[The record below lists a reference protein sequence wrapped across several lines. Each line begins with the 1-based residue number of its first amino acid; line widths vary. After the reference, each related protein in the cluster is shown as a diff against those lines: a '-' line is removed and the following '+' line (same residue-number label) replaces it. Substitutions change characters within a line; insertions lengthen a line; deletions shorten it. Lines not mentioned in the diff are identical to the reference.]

1 MWNKSFVIIVF
12 SSFFLSC
19 IALWRASVG
28 PSAERIMESVL
39 SEMNKQPEV
48 VAKIV
53 IEGAHKLQKNQE
65 EKERLQRIEK
75 IKAKKRELLQDT
87 KSPFAGHPK
96 GDVVVLVFFDYHCGH
111 CRSAHETV
119 QKLLAYD
126 KNIKVIYKEYPIFGD
141 LTLSRAAFAAQR
153 QGKYLDFHTILMR
166 SDATLT
172 QEGLIE
178 LAHKMKMDVKKFSA
192 DMNSMET
199 ENRIK
204 QNMTLGQSLDI
215 SATPTFVIGDNVIP
229 GVISLEEFQ
238 TEIRKERQK
247 KVR

>member
-53 IEGAHKLQKNQE
+53 MEGAHKLQKNQE
-65 EKERLQRIEK
+65 EQDRLNRIEK
-75 IKAKKRELLQDT
+75 IKSKRRELLQD
-87 KSPFAGHPK
+87 KRSPFGGNPQ
-96 GDVVVLVFFDYHCGH
+96 GDVVILSFFDYHCGY
-111 CRSAHETV
+111 CRSAHDTV
-119 QKLLAYD
+119 QKVLAYD
-126 KNIKVIYKEYPIFGD
+126 KNVKIIYKEYPVLGD
-141 LTLSRAAFAAQR
+141 LALARAALAAQK
-153 QGKYLDFHTILMR
+153 QGKYIDFHTILMK
-166 SDATLT
+166 SDGNFT
-172 QEGLIE
+172 QEGLVE
-178 LAHKMKMDVKKFSA
+178 LAHKLKMDVKKFSA
-192 DMNSMET
+192 DMNSLEM

-204 QNMTLGQSLDI
+204 QNMNLGQSLDI

-229 GVISLEEFQ
+229 GSISLEEFQ
-238 TEIRKERQK
+238 AEIRKERQK
-247 KVR
+247 KTH

>member
-1 MWNKSFVIIVF
+1 MWNKSFVIIIF

-53 IEGAHKLQKNQE
+53 IEGAQKLQKNQE
-65 EKERLQRIEK
+65 EKERLQRIDK
-75 IKAKKRELLQDT
+75 IKAKKRELLQDK
-87 KSPFAGHPK
+87 KSPFAGNPN
-96 GDVVVLVFFDYHCGH
+96 GDVVVLVFFDYHCGY
-111 CRSAHETV
+111 CRSAHDTL
-119 QKLLAYD
+119 QKLLTYD
-126 KNIKVIYKEYPIFGD
+126 KNIKVIYKEYPVFGD
-141 LTLSRAAFAAQR
+141 LTLTRAAFAAQK
-153 QGKYLDFHTILMR
+153 QGKYLDFYTILMK
-166 SDATLT
+166 SDGNFTPESLM
-172 QEGLIE
+172 E
-178 LAHKMKMDVKKFSA
+178 LAHKLKMDVKKFSA

-204 QNMTLGQSLDI
+204 QNMALGKSLDI
-215 SATPTFVIGDNVIP
+215 TATPTFVVGDNVIP
-229 GVISLEEFQ
+229 GAISLEEFQ

-247 KVR
+247 KAS